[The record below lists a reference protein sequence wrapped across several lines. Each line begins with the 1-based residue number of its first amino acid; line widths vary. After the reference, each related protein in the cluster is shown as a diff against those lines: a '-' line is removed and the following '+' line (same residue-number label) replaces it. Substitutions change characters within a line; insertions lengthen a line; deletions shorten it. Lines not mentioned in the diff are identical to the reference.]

1 MAQSKGQAVHH
12 DCQPVIPLS
21 RALESLASGALVGGG
36 GGGGGGGGRPPPRP
50 GWCYG
55 KQGVGV
61 VEGFQ
66 AKVMQNIPA
75 WG

>member
-1 MAQSKGQAVHH
+1 MIAS
-12 DCQPVIPLS
+12 LS
-21 RALESLASGALVGGG
+21 YHFPELWKVWQVGRSWGGG
-36 GGGGGGGGRPPPRP
+36 GGVP